1 LAEKASDHHAE
12 CDHDER
18 RGLANEG
25 ETLASDI
32 EEEFFIEVAR
42 SV

>member
-1 LAEKASDHHAE
+1 MTK
-12 CDHDER
+12 R
-18 RGLANEG
+18 RGLANAG